1 MTIQELEKAFINA
14 ASHEMKVELYEL
26 IKIEQV
32 KQEQA
37 MMNLMYPKED
47 K

>member
-1 MTIQELEKAFINA
+1 MTIQELLEAFTNA
-14 ASHEMKVELYEL
+14 PSRDVKVELYEL
-26 IKIEQV
+26 IKVEQV

-37 MMNLMYPKED
+37 MLELIYPKEV